1 VQNHASYTTMDEITY
16 TAEQREAL
24 TAANLDTNRV
34 PLYYNHGRLSGEAI
48 QGLIEHGVLVQAGVN
63 RLVLTDLGREEA
75 QRLLAAE
82 EVPGF

>member
-1 VQNHASYTTMDEITY
+1 MDEITY
-16 TAEQREAL
+16 SDEQCEAL
-24 TAANLDTNRV
+24 KAANLTTNRV
-34 PLYYNHGRLSGEAI
+34 PLYYDRGRLSNTAI
-48 QGLIEHGVLVQAGVN
+48 QGLIKQRLLVQESIN

>member
-1 VQNHASYTTMDEITY
+1 MDDGTY

-24 TAANLDTNRV
+24 IAANLITNRV
-34 PLYYNHGRLSGEAI
+34 PLYYNYGRLSNVAI
-48 QGLIEHGVLVQAGVN
+48 QGLIKRGLLIQESIN

>member
-1 VQNHASYTTMDEITY
+1 MGDGTY

-24 TAANLDTNRV
+24 TAANLTTNCV
-34 PLYYNHGRLSGEAI
+34 PLYYDCACLRGRLPNVII
-48 QGLIEHGVLVQAGVN
+48 QGLIERGLVIQKSVN
-63 RLVLTDLGREEA
+63 QLILTDLGREEA